1 MWVIMSSVE
10 ENIRDI
16 NINRLLEGYQY
27 GDLPEDYLLG
37 KYKII

>member
-27 GDLPEDYLLG
+27 GDLPVYL
-37 KYKII
+37 